1 MSDRAPFETPAR
13 LLIAEDEKLLAR
25 AMKRALER
33 RGFEVDLASNGRE
46 AKDLLDQ
53 NAYAVLVL
61 DLGMPIADGW
71 SVLAHRRS
79 LASRPSVIVITGE
92 DHRDLALQVMRAGA
106 SDVLRKP
113 VDPAELVERIDY
125 LMSDAAEHSPQAAEP
140 RNEAAS
146 APKRGASIVVRE
158 STAMHEVLQLA
169 DRVARTPT
177 TSALIVGES
186 GVGKEVVASYI
197 HDHSAR
203 ARGPFVRVNLAA
215 LPTTMVEAELFG
227 SVRGAYTGS
236 QQDRVGLM
244 GSASGGTILLD
255 ELAEFDI
262 ALQPKLLRVLEERR
276 YYPVGSDRQRTLDVR
291 VLCAMNVDPKSA
303 IAAGRLR
310 ADLFYRVS
318 TVAIRV
324 PPLRERPADILPL
337 ARTFLSQVGATL
349 GRRRLTFS
357 EGAERALAAHRWP
370 GNVRELRNVVERAAI
385 VAPRNDIAPPDL
397 DLEALERNAPSSIPP
412 FGPPSSGK
420 LAALRDE
427 AVADVERER
436 IVEALRSAGAN
447 SSRAAE
453 MLGIARSTLWLK
465 MRRYNIPRK

>member
-1 MSDRAPFETPAR
+1 MSDRRSFENPAR

-25 AMKRALER
+25 AMKRVLER
-33 RGFEVDLASNGRE
+33 RGFAVDLASNGRE

-53 NAYAVLVL
+53 HAYAVLIL

-71 SVLAHRRS
+71 SVLAHRRN
-79 LASRPSVIVITGE
+79 LPCRPSVIVITGE

-125 LMSDAAEHSPQAAEP
+125 LLTDAVSQTDAGDEARAA
-140 RNEAAS
+140 AGA
-146 APKRGASIVVRE
+146 KRGASVVIQE
-158 STAMHEVLQLA
+158 SSAMHEVLQLA

-177 TSALIVGES
+177 TAALIVGES
-186 GVGKEVVASYI
+186 GVGKEVVAGYI
-197 HDHSAR
+197 HEHSAR

-255 ELAEFDI
+255 ELAEFDV

-291 VLCAMNVDPKSA
+291 VLCAMNVDPKAA

-310 ADLFYRVS
+310 ADLFYRVA

-324 PPLRERPADILPL
+324 PPLRERTADIVPL
-337 ARTFLSQVGATL
+337 ARAFLTHVSASL
-349 GRRRLTFS
+349 GRRRLNFS
-357 EGAERALAAHRWP
+357 PEAEIALAAHRWP

-385 VAPRNDIAPPDL
+385 VAPRNDISPFDL
-397 DLEALERNAPSSIPP
+397 DLESLERNAPASTPP
-412 FGPPSSGK
+412 ISVPSSTK
-420 LAALRDE
+420 LAAVREE
-427 AVADVERER
+427 AVADLERER
-436 IVEALRSAGAN
+436 IVEALRAAGAN

-453 MLGIARSTLWLK
+453 ILDIARSTLWLK
-465 MRRYNIPRK
+465 MRRYGIKRR